1 MNTSFLDNGF
11 VQQIVSYVPAAFR
24 VIVLILLA
32 LILANVIKKLVIK
45 GLSALKPVSYLTKWG
60 LVKEGTDETGL
71 NKTIGQVFY
80 FATILFFLPAILSG
94 LGVASVV
101 DPISSMFAKFFGF
114 IPNIIAAGFILFLGF
129 YFCKFIKNLV
139 KNLIINLPI
148 DKWMSKALGQDSQT
162 ALTNEAQLA
171 DVLSTVVYVLIFV
184 PILATALDTLGV
196 AALSKPIVA
205 LLDQV
210 VGFIPNMITAV
221 LLLVIGG
228 FLAKLIGNLVEK
240 LLETS
245 GINQYS
251 KYLSFDEKAANYS
264 LSKVIAN
271 LVRAVLGVFF
281 LVQAIA
287 VLNLE
292 VLNTIG
298 FSVIAFLP
306 AVISAL
312 LILAL
317 AVVGGN
323 ILADFFTKVT
333 NNKFLGEVVRY
344 GLLVLAVF
352 MTLDQLN
359 IAPAIVQSTF
369 TIILSAL
376 AVAFALAF
384 GLGGRDFA
392 AKQLDKLDKNIN
404 KDK

>member
-11 VQQIVSYVPAAFR
+11 IQQIVSYVPSALR

-32 LILANVIKKLVIK
+32 LILANVIRKLVIK
-45 GLSALKPVSYLTKWG
+45 GLSTLKPVSYLSKWG
-60 LVKEGTDETGL
+60 LVKEGTDEAGL
-71 NKTIGQVFY
+71 NKTVGQVFY

-148 DKWMSKALGQDSQT
+148 DKWMTKALGQDSKT

-210 VGFIPNMITAV
+210 VSFIPNLVTAV

-251 KYLSFDEKAANYS
+251 KYLSFDEKTANYS

-271 LVRAVLGVFF
+271 LVRCVLGVFF

-292 VLNTIG
+292 VLNAIG
-298 FSVIAFLP
+298 FSIIAFLP
-306 AVISAL
+306 AIISSL
-312 LILAL
+312 LILAI
-317 AVVGGN
+317 AVIGGN
-323 ILADFFTKVT
+323 ILADFFGKVT
-333 NNKFLGEVVRY
+333 NNKFLAELVRY
-344 GLLVLAVF
+344 GLIVLAVF
-352 MTLDQLN
+352 MTLDQLG
-359 IAPAIVQSTF
+359 IAQTIVQSAF

-392 AKQLDKLDKNIN
+392 AKQLDKLDKTIN

>member
-1 MNTSFLDNGF
+1 MSTYLENLVTPVASYLPAAARVIMLIFIASFLSNT
-11 VQQIVSYVPAAFR
+11 V
-24 VIVLILLA
+24 
-32 LILANVIKKLVIK
+32 KKLVIK
-45 GLSALKPVSYLTKWG
+45 SLTKLKPVSYLSKWN
-60 LVKEGTDETGL
+60 LVKSDTNEANL
-71 NKTIGQVFY
+71 IQTIGQIFY
-80 FATILFFLPAILSG
+80 FVTVIFFLPIILSG

>member
-1 MNTSFLDNGF
+1 MSTYFENLLS
-11 VQQIVSYVPAAFR
+11 QIVSYLPSALR
-24 VIVLILLA
+24 VIVLFLLA
-32 LILANVIKKLVIK
+32 IILANVVRKLVVA
-45 GLSALKPVSYLTKWG
+45 GLNKLRPVNYFTKWG
-60 LVKEGTDETGL
+60 LVKEGVDESNL
-71 NKTIGQVFY
+71 HKTIGQVFY
-80 FATILFFLPAILSG
+80 FLTIVFFLPAILSG
-94 LGVASVV
+94 LGVSSVV
-101 DPISSMFAKFFGF
+101 DPISSMFAKFFSF
-114 IPNIIAAGFILFLGF
+114 IPNLIAAGLILFLGL
-129 YFCKFIKNLV
+129 YFCKFIKGLV

-148 DKWMSKALGQDSQT
+148 DKWMTKALGQDSKT

-171 DVLSTVVYVLIFV
+171 DVLSTVIYVLIFV

-210 VGFIPNMITAV
+210 VGFIPNLIVAV

-251 KYLSFDEKAANYS
+251 KYLSFDQKAGNYS
-264 LSKVIAN
+264 ISNILAN
-271 LVRAVLGVFF
+271 LVRCILGIFF

-312 LILAL
+312 LILVL

-344 GLLVLAVF
+344 GLLILAVF

-369 TIILSAL
+369 TILLAAF

-384 GLGGRDFA
+384 GIGGRDFA
-392 AKQLDKLDKNIN
+392 AKQLEKLDKTIN

>member
-1 MNTSFLDNGF
+1 MSTYFENLLT
-11 VQQIVSYVPAAFR
+11 QIVSYLPAALR
-24 VIVLILLA
+24 MIVLILLA
-32 LILANVIKKLVIK
+32 IIVANVVKKLVIT
-45 GLSALKPVSYLTKWG
+45 GLNKLRPLSYLTKWG
-60 LVKEGTDETGL
+60 LVKEGTDEAGL

-80 FATILFFLPAILSG
+80 FVTILFFLPAILSG
-94 LGVASVV
+94 LGVSSVV

-114 IPNIIAAGFILFLGF
+114 IPNLIAAGFILFLGF
-129 YFCKFIKNLV
+129 YFCKFIKGLV

-148 DKWMSKALGQDSQT
+148 DKWMTKALGQDSKT

-196 AALSKPIVA
+196 AALSKPIVS

-210 VGFIPNMITAV
+210 VGFIPNLITAV
-221 LLLVIGG
+221 LLLAIGG
-228 FLAKLIGNLVEK
+228 FLAKLIGNLLEK

-251 KYLSFDEKAANYS
+251 KYLSFDQKEPNYS
-264 LSKVIAN
+264 LSNIIAN
-271 LVRAVLGVFF
+271 LVRCVIGVFF
-281 LVQAIA
+281 FVQAIA

-292 VLNTIG
+292 VLNAIG

-306 AVISAL
+306 AIISSL
-312 LILAL
+312 LILAI

-323 ILADFFTKVT
+323 ILADFFAKVT

-344 GLLVLAVF
+344 GLLVLAIF
-352 MTLDQLN
+352 MTLDQLG
-359 IAPAIVQSTF
+359 IAQTIVQSTF
-369 TIILSAL
+369 TIILSAV

-384 GLGGRDFA
+384 GIGGRDFA
-392 AKQLDKLDKNIN
+392 AKQLDKLDKTIN

>member
-1 MNTSFLDNGF
+1 MNTSILDNGF
-11 VQQIVSYVPAAFR
+11 IQQIVSYVPSALR

-32 LILANVIKKLVIK
+32 LILANVIRKLVIK
-45 GLSALKPVSYLTKWG
+45 GLTAIKPISYLSKWG
-60 LVKEGTDETGL
+60 LVKEDADETGL
-71 NKTIGQVFY
+71 KKTIGQVFY

-101 DPISSMFAKFFGF
+101 DPISSMFAEFFGF
-114 IPNIIAAGFILFLGF
+114 IPNIIATGFILFLGF
-129 YFCKFIKNLV
+129 YFCKFIKNLI

-148 DKWMSKALGQDSQT
+148 DKWMTKALGQDSNT

-171 DVLSTVVYVLIFV
+171 DVLSTIVYVLIFV

-210 VGFIPNMITAV
+210 VGFIPNLVTAV

-251 KYLSFDEKAANYS
+251 KYLSFDEKKASYS
-264 LSKVIAN
+264 LSKMIAN
-271 LVRAVLGVFF
+271 LVRGILAIFF

-298 FSVIAFLP
+298 FSIIAFLP
-306 AVISAL
+306 AIISSL
-312 LILAL
+312 LILAA
-317 AVVGGN
+317 AVIGGN
-323 ILADFFTKVT
+323 ILADFFGKVT
-333 NNKFLGEVVRY
+333 NNKFLAELVRY
-344 GLLVLAVF
+344 GLIVLAVF
-352 MTLDQLN
+352 MTLDQLG
-359 IAPAIVQSTF
+359 IAQTIVQSAF

-392 AKQLDKLDKNIN
+392 AKQLDKLDKTIN

>member
-1 MNTSFLDNGF
+1 MNTSILDNGF
-11 VQQIVSYVPAAFR
+11 VQQIVSYVPSALR

-32 LILANVIKKLVIK
+32 LILANVVRKLVVK
-45 GLSALKPVSYLTKWG
+45 GLASIKPVSYLSKWG
-60 LVKEGTDETGL
+60 LVKEGTDEAGL

-101 DPISSMFAKFFGF
+101 DPISSMFAEFFGF

-129 YFCKFIKNLV
+129 YFCKFIKNLI

-148 DKWMSKALGQDSQT
+148 DKWMTKALGQDSNT

-171 DVLSTVVYVLIFV
+171 DVLSTIVYVLIFV

-210 VGFIPNMITAV
+210 VGFIPNLVTAV

-251 KYLSFDEKAANYS
+251 KYLSFDEKKVSYS

-271 LVRAVLGVFF
+271 LVRGILAIFF

-298 FSVIAFLP
+298 FSIIAFLP
-306 AVISAL
+306 AIISSL
-312 LILAL
+312 LILAA

-323 ILADFFTKVT
+323 ILADFFGKVT
-333 NNKFLGEVVRY
+333 NNKFLAELVRY
-344 GLLVLAVF
+344 GLIVLAVF
-352 MTLDQLN
+352 MTLDQLG
-359 IAPAIVQSTF
+359 IAQTIVQSAF

-392 AKQLDKLDKNIN
+392 AKQLDKLDKTIN